1 MNSWLTIF
9 LPKDEYK
16 QQHLLKFFAE
26 ATVLS
31 IVYSI
36 VMIVVAQMVSL
47 DTSFTLLIGLGIVL
61 LYLMGRYV
69 LSGMEYTEVFT
80 SKAYSKE
87 LKKIIGQTLGF
98 VAVYC
103 IVYLF
108 IISVPS
114 TPAEWLEF
122 GGFLILLTALYSGVH
137 VLSLHRSYTKNLQ
150 DLD

>member
-9 LPKDEYK
+9 LPNDEYK
-16 QQHLLKFFAE
+16 QQRLLQFFAE

-80 SKAYSKE
+80 RKAYSNE
-87 LKKIIGQTLGF
+87 LKKIMGQTLGF

-114 TPAEWLEF
+114 TRAEWLEF

-137 VLSLHRSYTKNLQ
+137 ILSLQRSYTKNLQ